1 MKENVQYAIND
12 QIQAE
17 YESAYI
23 YLAMSAY
30 MESLN
35 LSGFANWLRIQWQEE
50 TLHAMKLYDFLL
62 RRGGRVELRSIP
74 APPSDYGSPMD
85 LFQKVLEHEQYITQR
100 IHRLYSLAVQEKDYA
115 LQTLLHWYIDEQVEE
130 EDNASQIIE
139 KLKMLGNSGPN
150 LYLLDSELKQ
160 RKLETQANA

>member
-115 LQTLLHWYIDEQVEE
+115 LQTLLQWYIDEQVEE

>member
-35 LSGFANWLRIQWQEE
+35 LNGFANWLRIQWQEE